1 MNLRSSII
9 AIICTLCMAFF
20 SIAIAK
26 QTDAVEVLNFA
37 DPMTESLL
45 QAMNKDDYDKFSKD
59 FSNEMRQAL
68 TEENYNKQIGTIK
81 GKIGVYISGSK
92 EFIGKQFNNQDILVN
107 YKATFSEEAD
117 SVLVTVVFRHN
128 AHENII
134 SGLWFNSPKLRS

>member
-1 MNLRSSII
+1 MVSNFFLSLFVIPLVSSFNSFLSKSN
-9 AIICTLCMAFF
+9 ASF
-20 SIAIAK
+20 
-26 QTDAVEVLNFA
+26 
-37 DPMTESLL
+37 
-45 QAMNKDDYDKFSKD
+45 KFSKD